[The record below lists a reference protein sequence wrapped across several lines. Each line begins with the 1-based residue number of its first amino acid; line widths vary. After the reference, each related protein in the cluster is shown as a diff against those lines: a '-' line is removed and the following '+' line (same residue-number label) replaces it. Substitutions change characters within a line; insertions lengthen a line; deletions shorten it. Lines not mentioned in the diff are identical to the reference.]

1 MLPWLARVFASA
13 LVRRLAYLLAV
24 LLLGALGVGSA
35 RAAAFGTQT
44 CKGPAS
50 CDEGQANAACNAQIA
65 DFKAG
70 HPTYIYIEAACRRS
84 ANSATGEGQFDPV
97 IDGREP
103 GGSRNTFLGASEFFG
118 AACNTRPSQ
127 TGWLVDGLGVYCY
140 NGCSYAYAPTD
151 RAFVP
156 TGSICITDPDM
167 PEPVLDTDGDG
178 VPDDKDAFPNDP
190 NESQDSDGDGIGDN
204 ADTAPDDPTNGDD
217 KQDGDEKD
225 NKASGGGE
233 CGSPPSCSGDA
244 IACNTNWQVWKLRCT
259 SASVTGSPE
268 NCGTAYSCTG
278 DSAQC
283 TQIALLRKTAC
294 SNALQGNLDSDGDGF
309 GVGDSANLKGIKD
322 AITGAGKDLQGVEV
336 PWMDGF
342 LDQKEWSSG
351 LGTGTCPAPIART
364 VTIAGYAGNVEF
376 SFQPLCDFASLLY
389 AVVVTLSAV
398 SSAFIIAGVRK

>member
-1 MLPWLARVFASA
+1 MLRWLARVFASA
-13 LVRRLAYLLAV
+13 VIRRLAFLVVGLLLA
-24 LLLGALGVGSA
+24 ALGIGSA
-35 RAAAFGTQT
+35 RAASVSAGEAYAL
-44 CKGPAS
+44 CMESAS
-50 CDEGQANAACNAQIA
+50 VHQPKDTNLVT
-65 DFKAG
+65 KAG
-70 HPTYIYIEAACRRS
+70 YCVAKEQPNGGKYYQCQYERAAWYNGPVGIETCGDFAYD
-84 ANSATGEGQFDPV
+84 E
-97 IDGREP
+97 EL
-103 GGSRNTFLGASEFFG
+103 NT
-118 AACNTRPSQ
+118 CPYKPNQ
-127 TGWLVDGLGVYCY
+127 TGWMVEPLGTRCFE
-140 NGCSYAYAPTD
+140 GCSYAYSPSD
-151 RAFVP
+151 RAFSP
-156 TGSICITDPDM
+156 TGSMCTPGPED
-167 PEPVLDTDGDG
+167 PEPVLDSDADG
-178 VPDDKDAFPNDP
+178 VPDDQDAFPNDP
-190 NESQDSDGDGIGDN
+190 NESQDTDGDGIGDN

-259 SASVTGSPE
+259 SAAVTGSPE

-278 DSAQC
+278 DAAQC

-322 AITGAGKDLQGVEV
+322 AITGAGKDLEGVDV